1 MAYKENIAKNKFLN
15 LISILS
21 ASQAFWILSFAFLTA
36 IASQIT
42 IPIKPI
48 PFTLQTMV
56 VVLSG
61 AFLGAKKGFYSQV
74 IYLLAGCLGLP
85 VFAQVPDAAIGFA
98 RLFGPTGGYLLAFP
112 VAAFLTGY
120 LAKINKSYFWILFSM
135 FIGNSLILLIGSIYL
150 GTFYL
155 KNISQAF
162 EVGAVPFL
170 IWEGVKVFIG
180 ANIYFG
186 ILRKN
191 PGSSN

>member
-21 ASQAFWILSFAFLTA
+21 VSQAFWILSFTFLTA

-42 IPIKPI
+42 IPIKPV

-85 VFAQVPDAAIGFA
+85 VFAQVPDATIGFA

-112 VAAFLTGY
+112 AAAFITGY
-120 LAKINKSYFWILFSM
+120 LTKINKSYFWVLISM
-135 FIGNSLILLIGSIYL
+135 FIGNSVILLTGSIYL

-155 KNISQAF
+155 KNISLAF
-162 EVGAVPFL
+162 EVGVIPFL
-170 IWEGVKVFIG
+170 IWEMVKVFIG
-180 ANIYFG
+180 VNIYFG
-186 ILRKN
+186 ISRKN
-191 PGSSN
+191 PGTSK

>member
-21 ASQAFWILSFAFLTA
+21 ASQAFWILSFTFLTA

-42 IPIKPI
+42 IPIKPV

-85 VFAQVPDAAIGFA
+85 VFAQVPDATIGFA

-112 VAAFLTGY
+112 AAAFITGY
-120 LAKINKSYFWILFSM
+120 LTKINKSYFWVLISM
-135 FIGNSLILLIGSIYL
+135 FIGNLVILLTGSIYL

-155 KNISQAF
+155 KNISLAF
-162 EVGAVPFL
+162 EVGVIPFL
-170 IWEGVKVFIG
+170 IWEMVKVFIG
-180 ANIYFG
+180 VNI
-186 ILRKN
+186 
-191 PGSSN
+191 

>member
-1 MAYKENIAKNKFLN
+1 MTYKENIAKNKFLN

-21 ASQAFWILSFAFLTA
+21 TSQAFWILSFTFLTA

-42 IPIKPI
+42 IPIKPV

-85 VFAQVPDAAIGFA
+85 VFAQVPDATIGFA

-112 VAAFLTGY
+112 AAAFITGY
-120 LAKINKSYFWILFSM
+120 LTKINKSYFWVLISM
-135 FIGNSLILLIGSIYL
+135 FLGNSVILLIGSIYL

-155 KNISQAF
+155 KNISLAF
-162 EVGAVPFL
+162 EVGVIPFL
-170 IWEGVKVFIG
+170 IWEMVKVFIG

>member
-21 ASQAFWILSFAFLTA
+21 VSQAFWILSFTFLTA

-42 IPIKPI
+42 IPFKPV

-85 VFAQVPDAAIGFA
+85 VFAQVPDATIGFA

-112 VAAFLTGY
+112 AAAFITGY
-120 LAKINKSYFWILFSM
+120 LTKINKSYFWVLISM
-135 FIGNSLILLIGSIYL
+135 FIGNSVILLTGSIYL

-155 KNISQAF
+155 KNISLAF
-162 EVGAVPFL
+162 EVGVIPFL
-170 IWEGVKVFIG
+170 IWEMVKVFIG
-180 ANIYFG
+180 VNIYFG

-191 PGSSN
+191 PGTSK

>member
-21 ASQAFWILSFAFLTA
+21 TSQAFWILSFTFLTA

-42 IPIKPI
+42 IPFKPV

-85 VFAQVPDAAIGFA
+85 VFAQVPDATIGFA

-112 VAAFLTGY
+112 AAAFITGY
-120 LAKINKSYFWILFSM
+120 LTKINKSYFWVLISM
-135 FIGNSLILLIGSIYL
+135 FIGNSVILLIGSIYL

-155 KNISQAF
+155 KNISLAF
-162 EVGAVPFL
+162 EVGVIPFL
-170 IWEGVKVFIG
+170 IWEMVKVFIG

>member
-1 MAYKENIAKNKFLN
+1 MTYKENIAKNKFLN

-21 ASQAFWILSFAFLTA
+21 TSQAFWILSFTFLTA

-42 IPIKPI
+42 IPIKPV

-85 VFAQVPDAAIGFA
+85 VFAQVPDATIGFA

-112 VAAFLTGY
+112 AAAFITGY
-120 LAKINKSYFWILFSM
+120 LTKINKSYFWVLISM
-135 FIGNSLILLIGSIYL
+135 FIGNSVILLIGSIYL

-155 KNISQAF
+155 KNISLAF
-162 EVGAVPFL
+162 EVGVIPFL
-170 IWEGVKVFIG
+170 IWEMVKVFIG

>member
-1 MAYKENIAKNKFLN
+1 MDYKENIAKNKFLN

-21 ASQAFWILSFAFLTA
+21 VSQAFWILSFTFLTA

-42 IPIKPI
+42 IPIKPV

-85 VFAQVPDAAIGFA
+85 VFAQVPDATIGFA

-112 VAAFLTGY
+112 AAAFEIFTLEATVSMRS
-120 LAKINKSYFWILFSM
+120 AFVINH
-135 FIGNSLILLIGSIYL
+135 LLVMKDY
-150 GTFYL
+150 
-155 KNISQAF
+155 NNA
-162 EVGAVPFL
+162 
-170 IWEGVKVFIG
+170 
-180 ANIYFG
+180 
-186 ILRKN
+186 
-191 PGSSN
+191 